1 MGAGVDLSRW
11 KRRWEPAPPPSKG
24 LNRDHR
30 HRACSDFLHAARLDR
45 AALPRIRYRGV
56 ARVMIQVGFTGTRH
70 GMTDAQKVT
79 LRSLLT
85 KFGGVE
91 FHHGDCIGAD
101 SEAHDIAMECGY
113 CPIIHPPTNPALRAW
128 RKVPS
133 HLMRP
138 ERPYMT
144 RNRDIV
150 DAAQV
155 IIATPAE
162 MLERNGGTWSTVR
175 YARRVGKPLHVI
187 LPDGSVVGSLTTLG

>member
-1 MGAGVDLSRW
+1 
-11 KRRWEPAPPPSKG
+11 
-24 LNRDHR
+24 
-30 HRACSDFLHAARLDR
+30 
-45 AALPRIRYRGV
+45 
-56 ARVMIQVGFTGTRH
+56 MILGFTGTRH
-70 GMTDAQKVT
+70 GMTDWQKVT

-85 KFGGVE
+85 SFDGID

-113 CPIIHPPTNPALRAW
+113 CPIIHPPTNPALRAG
-128 RKVPS
+128 RKVPA

-144 RNRDIV
+144 RNRNIV

-155 IIATPAE
+155 VIATPAE

-175 YARRVGKPLHVI
+175 YTRRVGKPLHVI
-187 LPDGSVVGSLTTLG
+187 LPDGSVVG